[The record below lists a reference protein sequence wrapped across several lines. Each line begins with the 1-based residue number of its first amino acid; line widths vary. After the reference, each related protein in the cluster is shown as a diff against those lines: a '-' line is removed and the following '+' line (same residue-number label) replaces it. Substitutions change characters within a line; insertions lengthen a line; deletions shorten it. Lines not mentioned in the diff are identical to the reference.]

1 MAALKLAKQA
11 SAKTLAISNVI
22 GSSITREADYVV
34 YTKAG
39 PEIAVASTKAYTSQ
53 IALLA
58 KLTINFAKYLN
69 SYPSNKLEELIQ
81 DLNLLPQKIDEVL
94 SSSENMKYI
103 ANKIYNEHDIYYIG
117 RGIDYCVALE
127 GALKLKEISY
137 IHAES
142 YSSGELK
149 HGTIA
154 LIEDGINVVSILT
167 NQKLVEKSIS
177 NIQEV
182 ITRGAKTII
191 ITNQNI
197 DKCNFDYIIKIPII
211 NPLLS
216 PILSIVPLQLL
227 AYYVAKQKKLDVDKP
242 RNLAKSVTVE

>member
-1 MAALKLAKQA
+1 MKNIA
-11 SAKTLAISNVI
+11 S
-22 GSSITREADYVV
+22 
-34 YTKAG
+34 
-39 PEIAVASTKAYTSQ
+39 
-53 IALLA
+53 
-58 KLTINFAKYLN
+58 
-69 SYPSNKLEELIQ
+69 
-81 DLNLLPQKIDEVL
+81 
-94 SSSENMKYI
+94 
-103 ANKIYNEHDIYYIG
+103 KIYKEHDIYYIG

-142 YSSGELK
+142 YASGELK

-154 LIEDGINVVSILT
+154 LIEDGINIVSIIT
-167 NQKLVEKSIS
+167 NPNLIEKSIS

-197 DKCNFDYIIKIPII
+197 DKSNFDYIINIPEIH
-211 NPLLS
+211 PLLS
-216 PILSIVPLQLL
+216 PILSIIPLQLL
-227 AYYVAKQKKLDVDKP
+227 SYYTAKEKNFDVDKP